1 MRHVAAEKGKL
12 KLIHA
17 GRYVEILREPITAG
31 EVMSKHPRHRV
42 TRTDVFKF
50 PWIVIKAES
59 VLPLGKVF
67 LLVPDNTIHDLMKS
81 QLRREQCT
89 NSPRDWRNRD
99 APPKTMSPLKTTS
112 RHRAFAGM
120 TPRHQHH
127 VRENTPISKARQKNK
142 LNLIDYHHHHYH
154 HHQNNQRQDNI
165 TRTHDHHHHQNN
177 QRRDIITRTHDHHHH
192 QQQNNRRRDNITRTH
207 DHGADRGSESES
219 SEEFLSPWKGQRNS
233 YWEFLQSERTELE
246 GVTTFRP
253 EIEPYNSQSG
263 NDENSPGSNSSPY
276 GGEEL
281 GKLKSCL
288 RKPDSARKS
297 LNLKVRFMFS
307 RREIKVK
314 ERQRSGSSARRV
326 RISDP
331 VNW

>member
-1 MRHVAAEKGKL
+1 
-12 KLIHA
+12 
-17 GRYVEILREPITAG
+17 
-31 EVMSKHPRHRV
+31 MSKHPRHCV

-50 PWIVIKAES
+50 PWIVIKPES

-67 LLVPDNTIHDLMKS
+67 LLVPDNTIRDLTKS

-99 APPKTMSPLKTTS
+99 APPKTTSPHKTMSPLKTTS
-112 RHRAFAGM
+112 PHKAFAGM
-120 TPRHQHH
+120 TPRHQDH
-127 VRENTPISKARQKNK
+127 VRENTLVSKEKRKNK
-142 LNLIDYHHHHYH
+142 LNPIDYHHHHYH
-154 HHQNNQRQDNI
+154 HQQNNQRQDNI

-177 QRRDIITRTHDHHHH
+177 QRRANITRSHDHHHH
-192 QQQNNRRRDNITRTH
+192 HHHQQNNQRRENITRTH

-219 SEEFLSPWKGQRNS
+219 SEKFLSPWKGQRNS

-253 EIEPYNSQSG
+253 EIEPYNSQNGS
-263 NDENSPGSNSSPY
+263 DEDSSGSNSSPY

-297 LNLKVRFMFS
+297 LNFKVRFMFP